1 MRKYLDPALIAQ
13 LQRLELKARLVVEG
27 SLSGMHKSPYRGFSV
42 EFAEHKS
49 YFPGDDIRYI
59 DWKLYGKTEKYF
71 IKQYEEDTN
80 LKGYIVFDTSAS
92 MGFGDKKMS
101 KFFYAAKLAVAL
113 SYLMLSQRDSVGLLA
128 FNNDIVKYVPPRNNM
143 AHLQNIV
150 SVMDNLSTGDDTS
163 ICRAF
168 QYLASHIKRRGLIVL
183 ISDLIDDQSKVLNHL
198 RYLHHMKHELII
210 LHVVHPDELE
220 LPYHGTVR
228 FKNMEQP
235 DSLMAAPD
243 RIRKD
248 YQAKIQTFIDT
259 YRVGCLKEH
268 IDYSMVRVDQPVEQA
283 VLDLIA
289 RRKKR

>member
-13 LQRLELKARLVVEG
+13 LHRLELKARLVVEG

-80 LKGYIVFDTSAS
+80 LKGYIVLDTSAS
-92 MGFGDKKMS
+92 MGFGKDKLS
-101 KFFYAAKLAVAL
+101 KFDYAGKIAVAL

-143 AHLQNIV
+143 IHLQNII
-150 SVMDNLSTGDDTS
+150 SVIDNLNTRYDTG
-163 ICRAF
+163 ICKAF
-168 QYLASHIKRRGLIVL
+168 QYLASRIRRRGLIVL
-183 ISDLIDDQSKVLNHL
+183 ISDLIDDQGKVLNYL
-198 RYLHHMKHELII
+198 RYLRHMKHELII

-228 FKNMEQP
+228 FKNMEYS
-235 DSLMAAPD
+235 DTLMAAPD

-248 YQAKIQTFIDT
+248 YQSKIQSFIDT
-259 YRVGCLKEH
+259 YRAGCWQEH
-268 IDYSMVRVDQPVEQA
+268 IDYGIVRVDEPVEKA
-283 VLDLIA
+283 VLDIIA